1 MVSDLLTTAGAEAA
15 HTINHPGNQVLIG
28 LARRVQAALGWAPD
42 ATDPGR
48 TLLDSVHAPLDPLV
62 VAAHGLDV
70 APRPDW
76 VVGGRA
82 VPDADVVEAPALVR
96 RAPARGARGAA
107 AARTAAAACSA
118 GGPREHAP
126 PRRRAPEHGVTRC
139 GQAHA
144 DADLA
149 AGAASGRTRVE
160 RAVDLPDLA
169 WLPDLL
175 QHEAAGHHVHAHV
188 TDRLLGTDPHR
199 AREVLQALAA
209 RVPLS
214 VTLHDLPQPAD
225 GRWFDARR
233 ALAAAAVAG
242 CRRVVVSSEHER
254 RLLAAC
260 LPPGTDLSHVHV
272 VPLPLD
278 AHPAGPGRPPHHPVV
293 GALGFVYPG
302 KGHDDVLEALRGVEG
317 AEPAGARPGRCR
329 ARRPARRPAP
339 AGRGA
344 GHRAH
349 RHRLRAGRR
358 ACRSGC
364 AR

>member
-1 MVSDLLTTAGAEAA
+1 MST
-15 HTINHPGNQVLIG
+15 HH
-28 LARRVQAALGWAPD
+28 
-42 ATDPGR
+42 
-48 TLLDSVHAPLDPLV
+48 LV
-62 VAAHGLDV
+62 V
-70 APRPDW
+70 
-76 VVGGRA
+76 
-82 VPDADVVEAPALVR
+82 
-96 RAPARGARGAA
+96 
-107 AARTAAAACSA
+107 
-118 GGPREHAP
+118 GP
-126 PRRRAPEHGVTRC
+126 PEHGVTRC

-317 AEPAGARPGRCR
+317 AELLVLGR
-329 ARRPARRPAP
+329 AA
-339 AGRGA
+339 A
-344 GHRAH
+344 GHDDLLDDLHQRAAAQGTALTVTGFVPDAELPQ
-349 RHRLRAGRR
+349 RLREVTVPVAANRNVSASGSVGTWLAAGRR
-358 ACRSGC
+358 PLVRRSGYAEELAERLPGC
-364 AR
+364 LWLVDDLVADLRRALADPSATWLPPGTRLHPTTAEAAALVAAALQDAA